1 MDILLNI
8 SPLIKLA
15 GVFVLIVA
23 LIRLRLSIGAALT
36 TGAAVM
42 GLWFGLSLF
51 ELAGAMAR
59 SLVAERTVTL
69 CAVIALILVLSHAM
83 EKTGQM
89 KRLLE
94 AFRGMSGNAR
104 LNLAIFP
111 ALIGLLP
118 MPGGAIFSA
127 PMVHEM
133 SDNETLSPEHKTLI
147 NYWLRHI
154 WEFSWPL
161 YPGVILTV
169 ALSGIGL
176 WTFVLVQLPL
186 TLVSALT
193 GYVVLLRPIPSRE
206 APSKVSANGTYGPF
220 IRELMPLLMV
230 VAGALLLGGLLS
242 LFGTI
247 WPLLK
252 QVKKEIP
259 LIVSLVLSVWWVG
272 RWNRLPFQKNWGFF
286 FDKSLASMIF
296 MIVGVMMFQGVLDDS
311 RAVSEISQSLITANV
326 PLTGVIILLPFLVGG
341 IAGITVAFVGTTFP
355 IIFSL
360 LSTYGLAD
368 ESTIHDIN
376 YHSGV
381 NFEFLAY
388 TVLAYVSGYLGVLLS
403 PLHICLILT
412 CEFFKTSLPKIYPV
426 IAATGFFMFL
436 ILRSI

>member
-1 MDILLNI
+1 MDVLQNI
-8 SPLIKLA
+8 SPLVKLA
-15 GVFVLIVA
+15 GVFLLIVA
-23 LIRLRLSIGAALT
+23 LIRLRLSIGMALT
-36 TGAAVM
+36 TGAAAL
-42 GLWFGLSLF
+42 GLLFGLSVFQLVDS
-51 ELAGAMAR
+51 MAR

-69 CAVIALILVLSHAM
+69 CAIIALILVLSHTM

-94 AFRGMSGNAR
+94 AFRGISSNTR

-118 MPGGAIFSA
+118 MPGGAVFSA

-133 SDNETLSPEHKTLI
+133 SGKDTLSPEHKTLI

-169 ALSGIGL
+169 ALSGIDL
-176 WTFVLVQLPL
+176 WTFVLVQFPL
-186 TLVSALT
+186 TVVSVLT
-193 GYVVLLRPIPSRE
+193 GYVILLRPIPLRVMLPDMSN
-206 APSKVSANGTYGPF
+206 NGTYGRF
-220 IRELMPLLMV
+220 VKELMPLVIV
-230 VAGALLLGGLLS
+230 VAGALLLGSLLILLS
-242 LFGTI
+242 TG

-259 LIVSLVLSVWWVG
+259 LIVSLVLSVWWLA
-272 RWNRLPFQKNWGFF
+272 RWNHLPFQKICGLC
-286 FDKSLASMIF
+286 FDKSLASMVF
-296 MIVGVMMFQGVLDDS
+296 MIAGIMMFQGVLDDS
-311 RAVSEISQSLITANV
+311 QAVSEISQSLIRTNV
-326 PLTGVIILLPFLVGG
+326 PLTGVIILLPFVVGG

-368 ESTIHDIN
+368 EI
-376 YHSGV
+376 
-381 NFEFLAY
+381 LAY
-388 TVLAYVSGYLGVLLS
+388 TVLAYCAGYLGVLLS

-412 CEFFKTSLPKIYPV
+412 CEFFGTNLLKIYPKLALPCAI
-426 IAATGFFMFL
+426 IAAAGLLSYWLNL
-436 ILRSI
+436 IL